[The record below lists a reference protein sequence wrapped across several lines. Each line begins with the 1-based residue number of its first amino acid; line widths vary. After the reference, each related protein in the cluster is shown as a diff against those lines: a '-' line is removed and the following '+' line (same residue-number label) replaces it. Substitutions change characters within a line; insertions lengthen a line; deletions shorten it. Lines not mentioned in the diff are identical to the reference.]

1 MTVASQLNY
10 LKDNRKVGSW
20 AVIFFCYKKQTE
32 WQTQAVRSATN
43 LSRL

>member
-32 WQTQAVRSATN
+32 WQTQANRSESDLAK
-43 LSRL
+43 